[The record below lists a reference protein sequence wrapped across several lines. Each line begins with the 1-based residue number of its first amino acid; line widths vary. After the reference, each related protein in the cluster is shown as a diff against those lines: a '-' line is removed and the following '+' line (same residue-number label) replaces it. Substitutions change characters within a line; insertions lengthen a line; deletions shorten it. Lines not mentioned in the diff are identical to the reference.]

1 MGLGSRLVP
10 VDLVEPYPIR
20 VVGILNYI
28 KPHASRLV
36 VYRTTGIID
45 DLLDELFLV
54 LCLDLYRGNCDPNIF
69 SCCIRRADL
78 ENSTLSSDE

>member
-28 KPHASRLV
+28 KPQASRLV

-45 DLLDELFLV
+45 DLLE
-54 LCLDLYRGNCDPNIF
+54 
-69 SCCIRRADL
+69 
-78 ENSTLSSDE
+78 